1 MKNFTRFTMLF
12 MALFATASMMLA
24 QNAATGLQTKA
35 QFLGLEQSVQDY
47 SLISI
52 DDKANRE
59 ELLSE
64 GFDFDFPPAGW
75 VIEVT
80 HPTNNWNQT
89 NPDNPDLDFNNV
101 DPTSLFSAMA
111 MWDANAASDEW
122 IITPEINATE
132 SPVMLEFYFGI
143 SGPWLTNATLKLH
156 VTTDGG
162 DTWTELMDVADEV
175 DPAADWAWYQ
185 VEMDLTDYA
194 DGPFHVAWQYVGQD
208 GDLCGLDG
216 VSISAGG
223 DFLYID
229 DFESYDLGAGIA
241 ASSDWW
247 ILWPA
252 TGVTDVLISDD
263 FANSPTQALK
273 VGTGA
278 VDDVVLLMGNK
289 TSGVYGLDFY
299 IYVPEGEYSGYYNI
313 QHFESPG
320 LEWASEVY
328 FANNGDGWIHAG
340 MQNAAFFTYP
350 KGEWVLISQTFDLD
364 EDWTELYVGGELVHG
379 WQFSYQANSFSGTK
393 MLGGLNL
400 YPAPQ
405 AGTTSL
411 YYVDDVSFYVLQQG
425 SLDPT
430 IDMNTSNAIVQMQEG
445 NIQTVTRTI
454 TNVGESLLE
463 YDIVR
468 TFNEPTMQ
476 KTTALVPAGSNG
488 KGQGTFELAPSTIS
502 GDPAPAT
509 RDVIL
514 NYDGENND
522 AIGINGGG
530 QYRVAARFP
539 ADMVAQY
546 NGMYLEQ
553 VMVYINDMPIQTKVQ
568 IYGMGNLMIPGP
580 GELLLEQEFTPV
592 TTSWNTI
599 TLDEPIYI
607 DGQDIWIGYWIDE
620 PEGDFWTA
628 GVDAGPPIPD
638 GRWISTGPGW
648 SMLPDN
654 NPNLLVNWNIR
665 GLLTGEAGAVW
676 LSADPS
682 EGALEAQESD
692 EVVITIDATELAP
705 LNVYRGKLHIRS
717 NDPVNDHLV
726 MNVWVTVLVG
736 LNEVGEQAY
745 VSTYPNPAADMITV
759 KANTEII
766 RVSVSN
772 MLGQVVY
779 HAELNTEQTVV
790 DLSAY
795 ETGMYFVKVET
806 LNGTT
811 THKVMVK

>member
-24 QNAATGLQTKA
+24 QNAPAGLQTKA
-35 QFLGLEQSVQDY
+35 QFLGLEQSAQDY
-47 SLISI
+47 SQLNFEN
-52 DDKANRE
+52 KANRE
-59 ELLSE
+59 DLLSE

-75 VIEVT
+75 MIEET

-89 NPDNPDLDFNNV
+89 NPDDPLLDFNNV
-101 DPTSLFSAMA
+101 DPNSLFSAMA
-111 MWDANAASDEW
+111 MWDANVASDEW

-132 SPVMLEFYFGI
+132 APVMLEFYFGI
-143 SGPWLTNATLKLH
+143 SGAWLTGATLKVH

-162 DTWTELMDVADEV
+162 DTWTELMDAIDEV

-216 VSISAGG
+216 VSITAGG
-223 DFLYID
+223 NMLYVD
-229 DFESYDLGAGIA
+229 DFESYEVGDYLALENENWTTWSNDPGSTEDA
-241 ASSDWW
+241 
-247 ILWPA
+247 
-252 TGVTDVLISDD
+252 LIVDD
-263 FANSPTQALK
+263 ESNSPTQSVK
-273 VGTGA
+273 VDGVT
-278 VDDVVLLMGNK
+278 DLVLLMGNK
-289 TSGVYGLDFY
+289 TSGVYQLDISLY
-299 IYVPEGEYSGYYNI
+299 IEPGFGGYYNI
-313 QHFESPG
+313 QHIESPPG
-320 LEWASEVY
+320 TEWAYEIY
-328 FANNGDGWIHAG
+328 FAQTGDAYMNAG
-340 MQNAAFFTYP
+340 GANAAFFTYEP
-350 KGEWVLISQTFDLD
+350 GTWFQMENIIDLD
-364 EDWTELYVGGELVHG
+364 EDWAQVFYNGELVYE
-379 WQFSYQANSFSGTK
+379 WQFSLQAQGQPGTN
-393 MLGGLNL
+393 MLGALNV
-400 YPAPQ
+400 YAGAPP
-405 AGTTSL
+405 GETPSF
-411 YYVDDVSFYVLQQG
+411 YFDDVAYYVLQQG

-430 IDMNTSNAIVQMQEG
+430 IDMNTANAILPIDAGE
-445 NIQTVTRTI
+445 IETVSRTI
-454 TNVGESLLE
+454 TNIGESLLQ

-476 KTTALVPAGSNG
+476 KAANLVPAGANG
-488 KGQGTFELAPSTIS
+488 KGQGQFVLAPSTVA
-502 GDPAPAT
+502 GEPAPET
-509 RDVIL
+509 REVVL
-514 NYDGENND
+514 NYDGENSSAVGLTD
-522 AIGINGGG
+522 GG

-539 ADMVAQY
+539 ADMVTEY

-568 IYGMGNLMIPGP
+568 IYGMGKLMIPGP

-592 TTSWNTI
+592 AASWNTI

-620 PEGDFWTA
+620 PEVESFTA
-628 GVDAGPPIPD
+628 GVDAGPPIAD

-648 SMLPDN
+648 GYLSEALPY
-654 NPNLLVNWNIR
+654 NWNIR
-665 GLLTGEAGAVW
+665 GMLNGEAGVVW
-676 LSADPS
+676 LSVDPS
-682 EGALEAQESD
+682 EGALEAGDSD
-692 EVVITIDATELAP
+692 EVIITVDAAELVP
-705 LNVYRGKLHIRS
+705 ENVYRGKLHIRS

-726 MNVWVTVLVG
+726 MNVWVTVFVG
-736 LNEVGEQAY
+736 VNEMGEQAY
-745 VSTYPNPAADMITV
+745 VSTYPNPAADMLTV

-790 DLSAY
+790 DLSTY